1 MSRVE
6 QAKDTHLAGSEIVST
21 NVHDFVE
28 VVEIEEACGLSR
40 WGWESYSDELIR
52 PESIMLVARRPRP
65 DQTGRSL
72 SGFVAAR
79 VGAEELHV
87 NNIGV
92 RHADRRQGIGTALL
106 KAAIERG
113 LALGARSAILE
124 VRAGNESA
132 LSLYLRHGFVMVGRR
147 RNYYQGPTEDALVMS
162 ALLADLKLD

>member
-6 QAKDTHLAGSEIVST
+6 QAKDARLGGCEIVRT
-21 NVHDFVE
+21 TVHDLVE
-28 VVEIEEACGLSR
+28 VVEIEETCGLSR
-40 WGWESYSDELIR
+40 WGWEAYSGELSR
-52 PESIMLVARRPRP
+52 PESIMRVARRPRP
-65 DQTGRSL
+65 DATGRSL

-79 VGAEELHV
+79 VNADELHI

-92 RHADRRQGIGTALL
+92 RHADRRRGLGTALL
-106 KAAIERG
+106 KSAIECG

-132 LSLYLRHGFVMVGRR
+132 QSLYLRHGFRVVGRR
-147 RNYYQGPTEDALVMS
+147 RNYYQGPAEDALVMS